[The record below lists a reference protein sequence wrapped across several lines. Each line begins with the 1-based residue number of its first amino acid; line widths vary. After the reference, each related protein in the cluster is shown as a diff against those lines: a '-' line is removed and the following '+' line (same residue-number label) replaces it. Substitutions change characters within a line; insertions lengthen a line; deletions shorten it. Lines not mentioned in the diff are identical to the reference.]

1 MVKGSNTYKLIVP
14 RKVEEKIRYL
24 CRKFPTLEWSGILFT
39 SHEGNFE
46 DGNLVITCQDIYP
59 MDLGSGTF
67 TSFKMDESVAGYIAE
82 NFDLFGCDMNLIHSH
97 NQMSA
102 FFSGTD
108 TSTLQSEGNDQNCFV
123 SLIVNNAGSYCAAIT
138 RKVQSKSEIVT
149 KSLGTSYEFFG
160 EGSVKTEEDNMS
172 ESTQIVDKEVIE
184 YFMLDIE
191 VEHVDNPL
199 AYLDTRFEEIQS
211 TKKKNVVINPL
222 ITTNTSDD
230 NYSRNWWSSQRKQSA
245 EIKEAMYC
253 SPENYQEQSL
263 FSDEEMGKIDSFDWE
278 PDPTIIHKLVC
289 QMVTCSLIIN
299 DTIDLKQWIVRWMDK
314 KYTEIF
320 NPESTQFDEWKE
332 FIVDFMIGQYI
343 WTDDNA
349 SDDDYD
355 LLQSKIASAI
365 NDELCQYA
373 PDGVNDYIDEYK
385 EVLTRYIY
393 E

>member
-67 TSFKMDESVAGYIAE
+67 TSFKMDESVAGYIAD

-211 TKKKNVVINPL
+211 TKKKNVTINPL
-222 ITTNTSDD
+222 ITVKESDD
-230 NYSRNWWSSQRKQSA
+230 KPSHNWWYSKRKQSA
-245 EIKEAMYC
+245 ETKEAMYC

>member
-1 MVKGSNTYKLIVP
+1 
-14 RKVEEKIRYL
+14 
-24 CRKFPTLEWSGILFT
+24 
-39 SHEGNFE
+39 
-46 DGNLVITCQDIYP
+46 

-67 TSFKMDESVAGYIAE
+67 TSFKMDESVAGYIAD
-82 NFDLFGCDMNLIHSH
+82 NFDLFGCDMNLLHSH
-97 NQMSA
+97 NQMSCW
-102 FFSGTD
+102 FSGTD

-184 YFMLDIE
+184 YFMLDVE
-191 VEHVDNPL
+191 VEQVDNPL

-211 TKKKNVVINPL
+211 TKRKNVTINPL
-222 ITTNTSDD
+222 ITTKASDD
-230 NYSRNWWSSQRKQSA
+230 NYSHNWWSSQRKQSA
-245 EIKEAMYC
+245 ETKEAMYC
-253 SPENYQEQSL
+253 SPKNYQEQSL
-263 FSDEEMGKIDSFDWE
+263 FSDEEMGKIESSDWE

-299 DTIDLKQWIVRWMDK
+299 DTIDLKQWIVRWLNK
-314 KYTEIF
+314 KYAEIF

>member
-1 MVKGSNTYKLIVP
+1 MVKGSTTYKLIVP

-39 SHEGNFE
+39 SYTGNFE

-67 TSFKMDESVAGYIAE
+67 TSFKMDESVAGYIAD
-82 NFDLFGCDMNLIHSH
+82 NFDLFGCDMNLLHSH
-97 NQMSA
+97 NQMSCW
-102 FFSGTD
+102 FSGTD

-184 YFMLDIE
+184 YFMLDVE
-191 VEHVDNPL
+191 VEQVDNPL

-211 TKKKNVVINPL
+211 TKRKNVTINPL
-222 ITTNTSDD
+222 ITTKASDD
-230 NYSRNWWSSQRKQSA
+230 KPSHNWWSSQRKQSA
-245 EIKEAMYC
+245 ETKEAMYC
-253 SPENYQEQSL
+253 SPKNYQEQSL
-263 FSDEEMGKIDSFDWE
+263 FSDEEMGKIESSDWE

-299 DTIDLKQWIVRWMDK
+299 DTIDLKQWIVRWLNK
-314 KYTEIF
+314 KYAEIF

>member
-67 TSFKMDESVAGYIAE
+67 TSFKMDESVAGYIAD

-211 TKKKNVVINPL
+211 TKKKNVTINPL
-222 ITTNTSDD
+222 ITVKASDD
-230 NYSRNWWSSQRKQSA
+230 KPSHDWWYSKRKQSA
-245 EIKEAMYC
+245 ETKEAMYC

-299 DTIDLKQWIVRWMDK
+299 DNIDLKQWIIRWMDK